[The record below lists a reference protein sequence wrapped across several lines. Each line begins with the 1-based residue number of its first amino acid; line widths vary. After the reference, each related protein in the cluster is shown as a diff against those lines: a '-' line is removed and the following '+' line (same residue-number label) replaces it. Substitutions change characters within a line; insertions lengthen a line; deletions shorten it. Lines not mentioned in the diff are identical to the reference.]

1 MTWQILDTNYE
12 QAKIAIIGVG
22 GGGGNTVQHII
33 NSGVEGVEYICANT
47 DAQALSM
54 VQNAKTLKL
63 GKDITKG
70 LGAGNNPE
78 AGRVATEVCREEISD
93 LLKNTQM
100 LFVTAGMGGGTGT
113 GGAPVI
119 AKIAKELG
127 ILVVGVVTTPFKT
140 EGEKRHNQA
149 KSGISKLMEHVDSLI
164 EIDNEKIFEVFPPDT
179 PIEKA
184 FTAVNDVLVNAVR
197 GVANI
202 VLKPSK
208 INVDFADVSAVM
220 SQKGMALMGY
230 GSASGENRSSEAIF
244 KALNNPFFD
253 SNEVRNAKGLLVNVC
268 ASSSITQVELKEIL
282 QLTKE
287 LANKNNSITPKDL
300 LQEAQKVSQDGVDA
314 IPGLTIDESFE
325 DKLSVIIIATGLRR
339 YDINDI
345 QNPRIISTNNLIEN
359 VENPYVDIELIN
371 KINIQD
377 ALRRFPN

>member
-230 GSASGENRSSEAIF
+230 GSASGENRSTEAIF

-268 ASSSITQVELKEIL
+268 ASSSITQVELKEI
-282 QLTKE
+282 
-287 LANKNNSITPKDL
+287 

-345 QNPRIISTNNLIEN
+345 QNPRIISTNYLIED
-359 VENPYVDIELIN
+359 VDNPYVDIELIN

>member
-230 GSASGENRSSEAIF
+230 GSASGENRSTEAIF

-268 ASSSITQVELKEIL
+268 ASSSITQVELKEI
-282 QLTKE
+282 
-287 LANKNNSITPKDL
+287 

-345 QNPRIISTNNLIEN
+345 QNPRIISTNSLIEN
-359 VENPYVDIELIN
+359 VDNPYVDIELIN

>member
-244 KALNNPFFD
+244 RALNNPFFD

-268 ASSSITQVELKEIL
+268 ASSSITQVELKEI
-282 QLTKE
+282 
-287 LANKNNSITPKDL
+287 

>member
-1 MTWQILDTNYE
+1 MTWQILDTSYE

-282 QLTKE
+282 Q
-287 LANKNNSITPKDL
+287 
-300 LQEAQKVSQDGVDA
+300 EAQKVSQDGVDA

-339 YDINDI
+339 YDINDV

>member
-282 QLTKE
+282 Q
-287 LANKNNSITPKDL
+287 
-300 LQEAQKVSQDGVDA
+300 EAQKVSQDGVDA

>member
-282 QLTKE
+282 Q
-287 LANKNNSITPKDL
+287 
-300 LQEAQKVSQDGVDA
+300 EAQKVSQDGVDA

-345 QNPRIISTNNLIEN
+345 QNPRIISTNYLIED
-359 VENPYVDIELIN
+359 VDNPYVDIELIN

>member
-282 QLTKE
+282 Q
-287 LANKNNSITPKDL
+287 
-300 LQEAQKVSQDGVDA
+300 EAQKVSQDGVDA

-345 QNPRIISTNNLIEN
+345 QNPRIISTKNLIED

>member
-1 MTWQILDTNYE
+1 
-12 QAKIAIIGVG
+12 
-22 GGGGNTVQHII
+22 
-33 NSGVEGVEYICANT
+33 
-47 DAQALSM
+47 
-54 VQNAKTLKL
+54 
-63 GKDITKG
+63 
-70 LGAGNNPE
+70 
-78 AGRVATEVCREEISD
+78 
-93 LLKNTQM
+93 
-100 LFVTAGMGGGTGT
+100 MGGGTGT

-282 QLTKE
+282 Q
-287 LANKNNSITPKDL
+287 
-300 LQEAQKVSQDGVDA
+300 EAQKVSQDGVDA

>member
-230 GSASGENRSSEAIF
+230 GSASGENRSAEAIF

-268 ASSSITQVELKEIL
+268 ASSSITQVELKEI
-282 QLTKE
+282 
-287 LANKNNSITPKDL
+287 

>member
-78 AGRVATEVCREEISD
+78 AGRVTTEVCREEISD

-282 QLTKE
+282 Q
-287 LANKNNSITPKDL
+287 
-300 LQEAQKVSQDGVDA
+300 EAQKVSQDGVDA

>member
-282 QLTKE
+282 Q
-287 LANKNNSITPKDL
+287 
-300 LQEAQKVSQDGVDA
+300 EAQKVSQDGVDA

-339 YDINDI
+339 YDINDV

>member
-197 GVANI
+197 GIANI

-282 QLTKE
+282 Q
-287 LANKNNSITPKDL
+287 
-300 LQEAQKVSQDGVDA
+300 EAQKVSQDGVDA

>member
-78 AGRVATEVCREEISD
+78 AGRVATEVCREEISG

-230 GSASGENRSSEAIF
+230 GSASGENRSTEAIF

-268 ASSSITQVELKEIL
+268 ASSSITQVELKEI
-282 QLTKE
+282 
-287 LANKNNSITPKDL
+287 

-345 QNPRIISTNNLIEN
+345 QNPRIISTNSLIEN
-359 VENPYVDIELIN
+359 VDNPYVDIESIN

>member
-282 QLTKE
+282 Q
-287 LANKNNSITPKDL
+287 
-300 LQEAQKVSQDGVDA
+300 EAQKVSQDGVDA

-345 QNPRIISTNNLIEN
+345 QNPRIISTNSLIEN
-359 VENPYVDIELIN
+359 VDNPYVDIESIN

>member
-253 SNEVRNAKGLLVNVC
+253 SNEVRNARGLLVNVC
-268 ASSSITQVELKEIL
+268 ASSSITQVELKEI
-282 QLTKE
+282 
-287 LANKNNSITPKDL
+287 

-325 DKLSVIIIATGLRR
+325 DKLSVTIIATGLRR

-359 VENPYVDIELIN
+359 VENP
-371 KINIQD
+371 
-377 ALRRFPN
+377 

>member
-282 QLTKE
+282 Q
-287 LANKNNSITPKDL
+287 
-300 LQEAQKVSQDGVDA
+300 EAQKVSQDGVDA

-359 VENPYVDIELIN
+359 VENPYVDIELIT

>member
-78 AGRVATEVCREEISD
+78 SGRVATEVCREEISD

-149 KSGISKLMEHVDSLI
+149 KSGISKLMEHVDSPI

-282 QLTKE
+282 Q
-287 LANKNNSITPKDL
+287 
-300 LQEAQKVSQDGVDA
+300 EAQKVSQDGVDA

-325 DKLSVIIIATGLRR
+325 EKLSVIIIATGLRR

-345 QNPRIISTNNLIEN
+345 QSPRIISTNNLIEN
-359 VENPYVDIELIN
+359 VENPYVDTESIT

>member
-78 AGRVATEVCREEISD
+78 AGRVATDVCREEISD

-282 QLTKE
+282 Q
-287 LANKNNSITPKDL
+287 
-300 LQEAQKVSQDGVDA
+300 EAQKVSQDGVDA

>member
-282 QLTKE
+282 Q
-287 LANKNNSITPKDL
+287 
-300 LQEAQKVSQDGVDA
+300 EAQKVSQDGVDA

-377 ALRRFPN
+377 ALRRFSN

>member
-282 QLTKE
+282 Q
-287 LANKNNSITPKDL
+287 
-300 LQEAQKVSQDGVDA
+300 EAQKVSQDGVDA
-314 IPGLTIDESFE
+314 IPGLTIDVSFE

>member
-127 ILVVGVVTTPFKT
+127 ILVVGVVTTPFKS

-282 QLTKE
+282 Q
-287 LANKNNSITPKDL
+287 
-300 LQEAQKVSQDGVDA
+300 EAQKVSQDGVDA

>member
-230 GSASGENRSSEAIF
+230 GSASGENRSTEAIF

-268 ASSSITQVELKEIL
+268 ASSSITQVELKEI
-282 QLTKE
+282 
-287 LANKNNSITPKDL
+287 

-345 QNPRIISTNNLIEN
+345 QNPRIISTNSLIEN
-359 VENPYVDIELIN
+359 VDNPYVDIESIN

>member
-12 QAKIAIIGVG
+12 QAKIAIVGVG

-33 NSGVEGVEYICANT
+33 NSGVEGVEFICANT

-78 AGRVATEVCREEISD
+78 SGRIATEVCREEISD

-149 KSGISKLMEHVDSLI
+149 KLGITKLMEHVDSLI

-230 GSASGENRSSEAIF
+230 GSAFGENRSSEAIY

-268 ASSSITQVELKEIL
+268 ASSSITQIELKEI
-282 QLTKE
+282 
-287 LANKNNSITPKDL
+287 

-345 QNPRIISTNNLIEN
+345 QNPRIISTNNQIEN
-359 VENPYVDIELIN
+359 VENPYVDIESIN
-371 KINIQD
+371 KVNIQD
-377 ALRRFPN
+377 AIRRFTN

>member
-282 QLTKE
+282 Q
-287 LANKNNSITPKDL
+287 
-300 LQEAQKVSQDGVDA
+300 EAQKVSQDGVDA

-359 VENPYVDIELIN
+359 VANPYVDIELIN

>member
-33 NSGVEGVEYICANT
+33 NSGVEGVEFICANT

-63 GKDITKG
+63 GKDVTKG

-78 AGRVATEVCREEISD
+78 SGRVATEVCREEISE
-93 LLKNTQM
+93 LLKSTQM
-100 LFVTAGMGGGTGT
+100 LFIAAGMGGGTGT

-149 KSGISKLMEHVDSLI
+149 KLGITKLMEHVDSLI
-164 EIDNEKIFEVFPPDT
+164 EIDNEKIFEVFPPET
-179 PIEKA
+179 PIDQA
-184 FTAVNDVLVNAVR
+184 FTAVNDVLVNAVK

-230 GSASGENRSSEAIF
+230 GSASGENRAAESIF

-268 ASSSITQVELKEIL
+268 ASSNIAQIELKEI
-282 QLTKE
+282 
-287 LANKNNSITPKDL
+287 

-314 IPGLTIDESFE
+314 IPGLTIDESFGE
-325 DKLSVIIIATGLRR
+325 SISVIIIATGLRR
-339 YDINDI
+339 FDLGDF
-345 QNPRIISTNNLIEN
+345 QKPRIFTTTSQLNQPD
-359 VENPYVDIELIN
+359 NPYTDIDSLK

-377 ALRRFPN
+377 TLRRFKN

>member
-282 QLTKE
+282 Q
-287 LANKNNSITPKDL
+287 
-300 LQEAQKVSQDGVDA
+300 EAQKVSQDGVDA

-325 DKLSVIIIATGLRR
+325 DKLSVTIIATGLRR

>member
-54 VQNAKTLKL
+54 VQNAKTIKL

-282 QLTKE
+282 Q
-287 LANKNNSITPKDL
+287 
-300 LQEAQKVSQDGVDA
+300 EAQKVSQDGVDA

>member
-140 EGEKRHNQA
+140 EGEKRYNQA

-282 QLTKE
+282 Q
-287 LANKNNSITPKDL
+287 
-300 LQEAQKVSQDGVDA
+300 EAQKVSQDGVDA

>member
-282 QLTKE
+282 Q
-287 LANKNNSITPKDL
+287 
-300 LQEAQKVSQDGVDA
+300 EAQKVSQDGVDA

-345 QNPRIISTNNLIEN
+345 QNPRIISTNNLIED
-359 VENPYVDIELIN
+359 VDNPYVDIELIN

>member
-78 AGRVATEVCREEISD
+78 AGRVATEVCREEIAE

-282 QLTKE
+282 Q
-287 LANKNNSITPKDL
+287 
-300 LQEAQKVSQDGVDA
+300 EAQKVSQDGVDA

>member
-282 QLTKE
+282 Q
-287 LANKNNSITPKDL
+287 
-300 LQEAQKVSQDGVDA
+300 EAQKVSQDGVDA
-314 IPGLTIDESFE
+314 IPGLTIVESFE

>member
-282 QLTKE
+282 Q
-287 LANKNNSITPKDL
+287 
-300 LQEAQKVSQDGVDA
+300 EAQKVSQDGVDA

-325 DKLSVIIIATGLRR
+325 DKLSVIIIATGVRR

>member
-12 QAKIAIIGVG
+12 QAKIAIVGVG

-33 NSGVEGVEYICANT
+33 NSGVEGVEFICANT

-78 AGRVATEVCREEISD
+78 SGRIATEVCREEISD

-149 KSGISKLMEHVDSLI
+149 KLGITKLMEHVDSLI

-208 INVDFADVSAVM
+208 INVDFADVRAVM
-220 SQKGMALMGY
+220 SEKGTAMMGTGIAAGKNRAEVAATMAVK
-230 GSASGENRSSEAIF
+230 SELLDDINL
-244 KALNNPFFD
+244 K
-253 SNEVRNAKGLLVNVC
+253 NARGVLVN
-268 ASSSITQVELKEIL
+268 ITGQSPTLGDQTEVTNIVEEIVSEDALVIYGLVFDDTYKDDLKVTIVA
-282 QLTKE
+282 T
-287 LANKNNSITPKDL
+287 
-300 LQEAQKVSQDGVDA
+300 GVDQRNPTLA
-314 IPGLTIDESFE
+314 IDNEPTMTLNPVGLNRNQKNQEVGTSSAEEIDFL
-325 DKLSVIIIATGLRR
+325 DVPTFMRK
-339 YDINDI
+339 
-345 QNPRIISTNNLIEN
+345 Q
-359 VENPYVDIELIN
+359 VD
-371 KINIQD
+371 
-377 ALRRFPN
+377 

>member
-230 GSASGENRSSEAIF
+230 GSASGENRSTEAIF

-268 ASSSITQVELKEIL
+268 ASSSITQVELKEI
-282 QLTKE
+282 
-287 LANKNNSITPKDL
+287 